1 MPEFTKDFNVSAVLN
16 SFRKSFK
23 YYPIE
28 LQLVWLLEILLI
40 LSYDKLKGTNTKLLK
55 YHKESGNW
63 TLNQKKARIIIFE
76 LTNCDLS
83 TVAVLEDFR
92 NKYVHLG
99 ATVAYD
105 DFISLCTKEDN
116 KYTLNYLADFVGVT
130 LNWHCS
136 WYEIFDVEASS
147 N

>member
-1 MPEFTKDFNVSAVLN
+1 MPEFTKDFNVSAVLD
-16 SFRKSFK
+16 SFIRSFK

-28 LQLVWLLEILLI
+28 LQFVWLLEILLI
-40 LSYDKLKGTNTKLLK
+40 LSYDKLKGTNSKLLK

-76 LTNCDLS
+76 LTSCKLK
-83 TVAVLEDFR
+83 TVALLEDFR

-99 ATVAYD
+99 AAAAYGV
-105 DFISLCTKEDN
+105 FISLYTKEEN
-116 KYTLNYLADFVGVT
+116 KCILNKLADFVGVT
-130 LNWHCS
+130 LNWNCS
-136 WYEIFDVEASS
+136 LYEILDVKASA